1 MTTMEKRIDDLL
13 AQFAAAQ
20 TYAEYMPLRSRC
32 VQALDSYETGAGLN
46 ESRPRQWK
54 EFERI
59 CSTVGPAIR
68 KREYDSI
75 RIYSSE
81 ELRAYQASV
90 SASRGE
96 ETDPPVNLLD
106 AVRAL
111 RSEPAAADISLNTIT
126 DFMCAVVAA
135 STSLDSAHDAP
146 ALQAAE

>member
-1 MTTMEKRIDDLL
+1 MTTLPNIDDLL
-13 AQFAAAQ
+13 AQFAAAK

-32 VQALDSYETGAGLN
+32 VQALDSYEFGVGVGP
-46 ESRPRQWK
+46 SRAHQWK

-90 SASRGE
+90 NAARE
-96 ETDPPVNLLD
+96 EDTDPPVNLLD

-135 STSLDSAHDAP
+135 STDENSKHE
-146 ALQAAE
+146 AA